1 LTIKTANLI
10 KSRELLKQKFSEE
23 KNFESFLN
31 NSSSPDKEFLEKII
45 QSIER
50 NLLDENINDYILK
63 EVKLS
68 RASLYRKIKV
78 LTGKTLNEFIT
89 SVRIKN
95 AATLLQTEKYNIT
108 EVSYKVGFSS
118 PSYFSVKFKEEL
130 SISPSDFI
138 EQLNKIDV

>member
-1 LTIKTANLI
+1 MI